1 MTRRMIDD
9 GKNLEPPAEP
19 FHRVQLPSLLL
30 QFEMQVVA
38 GGRSRAADQPDAL
51 PDADRPAFPYK
62 NPAHVRVQGR
72 VSTLMADADEP
83 PVAPAIAGRD
93 HPAVSCGVYR
103 LALRGGQ
110 VHSLMEYPPSLKGM
124 HPAPEPGGDPV
135 AGTPAVKG
143 KQDRVIRQDGD
154 RLPQPSFLR
163 PFPRS
168 RDTSV

>member
-1 MTRRMIDD
+1 
-9 GKNLEPPAEP
+9 
-19 FHRVQLPSLLL
+19 
-30 QFEMQVVA
+30 MQVVA
-38 GGRSRAADQPDAL
+38 GGRPRASHLPDAL
-51 PDADRPAFPYK
+51 SDADRPASPYK

-72 VSTLMADADEP
+72 VPILMADMDEP
-83 PVAPAIAGRD
+83 SVAPAVTGLR
-93 HPAVSCGVYR
+93 HFPVSCRIYR
-103 LALRGGQ
+103 FAIRGGQ
-110 VHSLMEYPPSLKGM
+110 IHPLMEHPPSLKGM

-154 RLPQPSFLR
+154 RLSQPSFLR